1 MLTAIKLQLIGN
13 SALIMC
19 ACDISTGPATWRD
32 AKVIGDVA
40 YIVADEADH
49 GLQVFDLTQLRGK
62 TDFSTSKRPTS
73 TAALVT
79 RTTSPLTSRP
89 RGCTPLDARR
99 SVCIFIT
106 W

>member
-1 MLTAIKLQLIGN
+1 VL
-13 SALIMC
+13 
-19 ACDISTGPATWRD
+19 CDISTGPAPWRD

-62 TDFSTSKRPTS
+62 TDFSYLEETNFYGRFGNSHNIAADVETKRLY
-73 TAALVT
+73 AV
-79 RTTSPLTSRP
+79 
-89 RGCTPLDARR
+89 GCTQV
-99 SVCIFIT
+99 VCIFIT